1 MFLRFFFSAL
11 FVVSAHVHADMR
23 NLFSDPEFLPV
34 DQAFPVSTQISNK
47 NLEATFSNAD
57 GYYLYK
63 HRLYLTQDGQTYWP
77 NQYSKAGLK
86 KEDENFGSVE
96 VFYQNLT
103 VIFDTTSLKPT
114 SATLHYQGCADAG
127 LCYAPQSMPIDLS
140 SLKPTSLAASSVAQN
155 KQKDSS
161 PKPLAKNTATDET
174 KKPTQP
180 ENSWFANQSLWKTL
194 GLFFLAGIALT
205 FTPCVL
211 PMVPILTSV
220 VLGEEKRSAK
230 DGFMLSS
237 LYVLGMAITFAIA
250 GLSVGLLGAGAN
262 LQALMQTPWVLV
274 IFSLMFV
281 LLALSMFGFYE
292 LSLPNA
298 LTQKLDK
305 LSRKQKSGQ
314 GLGVFIMGAL
324 SALVVSPCVSA
335 PLAGALIYLSTTG
348 DAVLGGLALL
358 ALGLGMGAPLI
369 VLGTTGASLLPK
381 AGMWMNQVKNLFGV
395 LLLAVAIWLLTRILP
410 EGISLL
416 LWSVLSIGYAVY
428 LGALEAASSASERI
442 VKAIALLFL
451 IYGISA
457 LIGFFQGSSN
467 PLQPLTTKS
476 TAPLVQQAK
485 QAQTEASEKHFL
497 SISDPTEL
505 DTLIREQTQPIM
517 VDVYADWCISCKEM
531 EKNIFTQQNV
541 QKQLNH
547 YQWIKF
553 DITKQTDEQVRW
565 LKEKQLFGPP
575 TVLFF
580 KQGKEIAAS
589 RMIGEQH
596 LEGFLKKVR
605 VLTSH

>member
-1 MFLRFFFSAL
+1 MLLRFFFSAL
-11 FVVSAHVHADMR
+11 FVISTHAHADML
-23 NLFSDPEFLPV
+23 NLFSNPEFLPV
-34 DQAFPVSTQISNK
+34 EQAFPVSTQVVDK
-47 NLEATFSNAD
+47 NLEASFTTSE

-63 HRLYLTQDGQTYWP
+63 HRMYLTQDGQTYWP

-103 VIFDTTSLKPT
+103 LLFNTSELKPT

-127 LCYAPQSMPIDLS
+127 LCYAPQSMLIDLS
-140 SLKPTSLAASSVAQN
+140 YLKPSSLSDSSIAQN
-155 KQKDSS
+155 AQEKSS
-161 PKPLAKNTATDET
+161 PMPLE
-174 KKPTQP
+174 KKTSNNEPKALAQP

-230 DGFMLSS
+230 NGFILSS

-274 IFSLMFV
+274 IFALMFV

-314 GLGVFIMGAL
+314 GLGVFIMGVL

-381 AGMWMNQVKNLFGV
+381 AGMWMNQVKNLFGI

-410 EGISLL
+410 EGVSLL
-416 LWSVLSIGYAVY
+416 LWSALSISYAVY
-428 LGALEAASSASERI
+428 LGALEAASSSSQRI
-442 VKAIALLFL
+442 VKAFALILL
-451 IYGISA
+451 IYGVSA

-467 PLQPLTTKS
+467 PLQPLANKAS
-476 TAPLVQQAK
+476 ELLVQQAE
-485 QAQTEASEKHFL
+485 QTQTESSEKRFYRV
-497 SISDPTEL
+497 SNPSEL
-505 DTLIREQTQPIM
+505 DSLISEQTQPIM

-531 EKNIFTQQNV
+531 EKNIFTQQDI
-541 QKQLNH
+541 QKQLND

-565 LKEKQLFGPP
+565 LKDKQLFGPP
-575 TVLFF
+575 TILFF
-580 KQGKEIAAS
+580 KQGKEITGS

-596 LEGFLKKVR
+596 MEGFLKKVR
-605 VLTSH
+605 VFTNH